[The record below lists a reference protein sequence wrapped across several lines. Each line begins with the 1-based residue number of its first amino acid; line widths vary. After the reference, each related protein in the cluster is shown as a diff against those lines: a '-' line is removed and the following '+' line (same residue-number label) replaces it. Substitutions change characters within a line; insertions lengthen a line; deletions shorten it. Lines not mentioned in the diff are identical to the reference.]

1 VKVLRTSVIF
11 QSTDREA
18 ALHRYERLFATHP
31 ANEFQI
37 PGRQLVASAFAGF
50 SILSGSSEALAPVRD
65 LRATVFVDSLQE
77 IEKQL
82 VETGWTKEG
91 TLGPKGGSLLV
102 RDPDGNLLEF
112 ARSPKSGSDPRELSD
127 TQNHPGKER
136 KATKGYSV
144 ATLMMRNL
152 DEVFGENDSVRRRAV
167 IDEIWN
173 EDGVFYD
180 PKSGAH
186 QGRDEIDR
194 IAGVIKADHPE
205 FQYQPISKP
214 EVLGNSAR
222 VRWVS
227 GRPGEPP
234 SYAGTDFVIAKDG
247 RLSAVYLF
255 FDELP

>member
-18 ALHRYERLFATHP
+18 ALHRYERLFATLP

-91 TLGPKGGSLLV
+91 TLGPTGGSLLV

-112 ARSPKSGSDPRELSD
+112 VQE
-127 TQNHPGKER
+127 
-136 KATKGYSV
+136 
-144 ATLMMRNL
+144 
-152 DEVFGENDSVRRRAV
+152 
-167 IDEIWN
+167 
-173 EDGVFYD
+173 
-180 PKSGAH
+180 
-186 QGRDEIDR
+186 
-194 IAGVIKADHPE
+194 
-205 FQYQPISKP
+205 P
-214 EVLGNSAR
+214 EVR
-222 VRWVS
+222 
-227 GRPGEPP
+227 
-234 SYAGTDFVIAKDG
+234 T
-247 RLSAVYLF
+247 
-255 FDELP
+255 